1 MILFLSFLEST
12 SFHLLSNEV
21 SISFSFRPWPNSS
34 PRLTFSLFQCAPF
47 PSFSSLLSQRSIR
60 QESLQ
65 IGFGSIEH
73 CSSLDRSGL
82 QGLPEVDQVW

>member
-21 SISFSFRPWPNSS
+21 SIPFSFILGQILPSTDF
-34 PRLTFSLFQCAPF
+34 LTFPMCTLSPF
-47 PSFSSLLSQRSIR
+47 FTPLSQRSIR

-65 IGFGSIEH
+65 VGFGSIEH
-73 CSSLDRSGL
+73 RPSLDRSGL
-82 QGLPEVDQVW
+82 QGLLEVDQVW